1 MGLWIA
7 DEERGLFGPGAG
19 EPLCAGPLGLC
30 ACGNALVCACMREA
44 RVFALDTGREVAA
57 YPLPP
62 CTRRMCALP
71 GALYC
76 LSGDGDSLSLL
87 CPMTGQ
93 LRLCV
98 RAGCDPRDLALSP
111 DCRLLAAAG
120 GAAGKV
126 LIYESAA
133 LRPLRDIPLPGVV
146 SAVCFR
152 GAELLALCAI
162 ENGEISAGLYQISVR
177 GVVTELRR
185 LPGLPGALLP
195 LPGGELL
202 VGALGALLLLR
213 ADGRLLRR
221 YPCGLPARL
230 RLCRGCALSADPLEG
245 RLLRV
250 PLREGRMEALYT
262 GGAPAD
268 GMDIA

>member
-1 MGLWIA
+1 MWIA
-7 DEERGLFGPGAG
+7 DEERGLLGPGGG
-19 EPLCAGPLGLC
+19 EPLCAAPLALC
-30 ACGNALVCACMREA
+30 ACGSALVCACMREA
-44 RVFALDTGREVAA
+44 RVYALDTGREVAA

-120 GAAGKV
+120 GAAGRLLLFDSV
-126 LIYESAA
+126 T

-146 SAVCFR
+146 DAVCFR

-162 ENGEISAGLYQISVR
+162 ENGEISAGLYHISVR

-202 VGALGALLLLR
+202 VGALGTLLLLR
-213 ADGRLLRR
+213 SDGRLLRR

-230 RLCRGCALSADPLEG
+230 RLCRGHALCADPLEG

-250 PLREGRMEALYT
+250 PLREGRVETLYT

-268 GMDIA
+268 GMDIE